1 MIPFPKDTVETGEE
15 HRLDEERL
23 AAWLFKRFP
32 ELEGELAIRKF
43 KGGQSNPTYFIG
55 TRERGF
61 VLRKKPPGKLL
72 PSAHQ
77 VEREYRVLHALRD
90 TDVPVARVYDLEEDE
105 SIVGTPFFLM
115 EHLDGRIFWDPTLP
129 GLTPEE
135 QRDIVNE
142 KIHVLAAIH
151 SVDLKKTGLEDYGRH
166 GQYVARQVSRWSK
179 QYEAAKTDSIP
190 EMDAL
195 MRYLP
200 ANLPDRDETTL
211 AHGDYRID
219 NLIYHPT
226 EPRILGVIDWELSTL
241 GDPLSDLAYVLMLY
255 DVVIP
260 NIGGLKHV
268 DFETSGIPREEEYVA
283 RYAELTGRG
292 EMPDLSYYKAFSL
305 FRFAS
310 ILQGVYK
317 RSLDGNASNPNAGAF
332 KDAVRDLAEVAC
344 GLVGV
349 KAG

>member
-142 KIHVLAAIH
+142 KIRVLAAIH
-151 SVDLKKTGLEDYGRH
+151 SVDLKKAGLEDYGRH

-200 ANLPDRDETTL
+200 ANLPDRDE
-211 AHGDYRID
+211 
-219 NLIYHPT
+219 
-226 EPRILGVIDWELSTL
+226 
-241 GDPLSDLAYVLMLY
+241 
-255 DVVIP
+255 
-260 NIGGLKHV
+260 IG
-268 DFETSGIPREEEYVA
+268 R
-283 RYAELTGRG
+283 
-292 EMPDLSYYKAFSL
+292 
-305 FRFAS
+305 
-310 ILQGVYK
+310 
-317 RSLDGNASNPNAGAF
+317 
-332 KDAVRDLAEVAC
+332 
-344 GLVGV
+344 
-349 KAG
+349 